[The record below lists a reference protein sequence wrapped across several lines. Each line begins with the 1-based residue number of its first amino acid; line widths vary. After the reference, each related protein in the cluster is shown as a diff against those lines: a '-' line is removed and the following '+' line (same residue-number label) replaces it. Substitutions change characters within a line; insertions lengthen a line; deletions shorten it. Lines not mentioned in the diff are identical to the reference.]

1 MNAKAWFFFFRPE
14 ILVLAKFG
22 PKIKILTLSWNLTH
36 MLIWVCRSQ
45 GDVHFFIFDQKYPL
59 LVNLVQKNKV
69 NSLSINLLDYCNLS
83 MQDLVVMFSFSVFIQ
98 KYLVRKIWRIHWYCS
113 LLFHFDWTYL
123 FWANFVKKVKIVKL
137 GRSLIPR
144 LIWICRIKWWCS
156 SFSVLDRKCFF

>member
-1 MNAKAWFFFFRPE
+1 
-14 ILVLAKFG
+14 
-22 PKIKILTLSWNLTH
+22 
-36 MLIWVCRSQ
+36 
-45 GDVHFFIFDQKYPL
+45 
-59 LVNLVQKNKV
+59 
-69 NSLSINLLDYCNLS
+69 

-123 FWANFVKKVKIVKL
+123 FWVNFVKKVKIVKL

-156 SFSVLDRKCFF
+156 SFSVLDRKCFFSANLVQKIKLSFKLKFGTKVSPSGWGDPPDYPKNWLFPYVFFHCFGPKVLTL